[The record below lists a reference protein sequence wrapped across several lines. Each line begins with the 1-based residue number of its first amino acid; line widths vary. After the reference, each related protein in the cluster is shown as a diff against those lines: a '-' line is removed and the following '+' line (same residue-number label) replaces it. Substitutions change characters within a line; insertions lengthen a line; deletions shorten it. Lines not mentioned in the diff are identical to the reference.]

1 MTIPETDMI
10 DTELQT
16 AAGKPS
22 AFDALIRRQVLAKL
36 AGLRHGHFRLAEAG
50 QAVVLGD
57 PAAPDF
63 GTLEIRDPAF
73 FAKVA
78 FGGSVGAAESYM
90 DGDWRSARLVDI
102 MRLLIRNRDL
112 LDAMEGGGARFAGWL
127 MRGAHALRRNTRS
140 GSRRNIA
147 AHYDLGNDL
156 FELFL
161 DPSLM
166 YSSAVFEREDMT
178 LEAASERKLQLI
190 CEKLELGPDDHLV
203 EIGTGWGAM
212 AVYAASRY
220 GCKVTTTTISR
231 EQHDLAAERIR
242 AAGLQDRVTLL
253 FKDYRELE
261 GRFDKLVSI
270 EMIEAIGHQYQD
282 TYFAKCA
289 SLLKP
294 GGKALIQ
301 AITIEDHRYRQ
312 ALHSVDFIKRYIF
325 PGSYIP
331 CVSSM
336 VASAADA
343 GQLRLTG
350 LQDIGDSYARTL
362 NEWRRRFLAAEPA
375 VRALGYDSRF
385 VRMWDFYLAYCE
397 AGFRERSI
405 SDVHMLFAKP
415 GHAG

>member
-1 MTIPETDMI
+1 MI

-22 AFDALIRRQVLAKL
+22 ALDALIRRQVLGNL
-36 AGLRHGHFRLAEAG
+36 AGLRHGHFRLAERG
-50 QAVVLGD
+50 ETMVLGD
-57 PAAPDF
+57 SAAPDF

-78 FGGSVGAAESYM
+78 FAGSVGAAESYM
-90 DGDWRSARLVDI
+90 DGDWHSARLVDI

-112 LDAMEGGGARFAGWL
+112 LDAMEGGGARLAGWL
-127 MRGAHALRRNTRS
+127 MRGAHALRRNTRT

-156 FELFL
+156 FQLFL

-178 LEAASERKLQLI
+178 LEEASERKLQLI

-220 GCKVTTTTISR
+220 GCRVTTTTISR

-312 ALHSVDFIKRYIF
+312 ALHSVDFIKRFIF

-336 VASAADA
+336 VASAAEA

-375 VRALGYDSRF
+375 VRSLGYDARF
-385 VRMWDFYLAYCE
+385 VHMWDFYLAYCE

-415 GHAG
+415 GQAD

>member
-1 MTIPETDMI
+1 MI

-22 AFDALIRRQVLAKL
+22 AFDALIRRQVLGKL
-36 AGLRHGHFRLAEAG
+36 AGLRHGHFRLAEPG
-50 QAVVLGD
+50 GGPLLLGD
-57 PAAPDF
+57 ASAPDF

-166 YSSAVFEREDMT
+166 YSSAVFDREGMT
-178 LEAASERKLQLI
+178 LEQASQRKLQLI
-190 CEKLELGPDDHLV
+190 CEKLELGADDHLI
-203 EIGTGWGAM
+203 EIGTGWGGM
-212 AVYAASRY
+212 AIYAAKHT
-220 GCKVTTTTISR
+220 GCRVTTTTISQ
-231 EQHDLAAERIR
+231 EQFDLAKARIEAE
-242 AAGLQDRVTLL
+242 GLQDRITLL
-253 FKDYRELE
+253 FKDYRDLE
-261 GRFDKLVSI
+261 GHYDKLVSI
-270 EMIEAIGHQYQD
+270 EMIEAIGHQFQD

-301 AITIEDHRYRQ
+301 AITIEDHRYQQ
-312 ALHSVDFIKRYIF
+312 ALDSVDFIKRYIF

-331 CVSSM
+331 CVSAM
-336 VASAADA
+336 VASAAQA
-343 GQLRLTG
+343 GQLRLLD
-350 LQDIGDSYARTL
+350 LQDIGDSYAKTIHA
-362 NEWRRRFLAAEPA
+362 WRERFLARETD
-375 VRALGYDSRF
+375 VLALGYDRRF
-385 VRMWDFYLAYCE
+385 LRMWDFYLAYCE
-397 AGFRERSI
+397 AGFLEQSI
-405 SDVHMLFAKP
+405 SDVHLLFGKERYPA
-415 GHAG
+415 